1 LVLLQEKA
9 SVGPQLQVVCRE
21 LDDNATRAVRLF
33 EGIHPHQLTLRPDPE
48 SWSIAECLVHLNLFS
63 QAFVPIIQNACTK
76 GAPQSRAP
84 FKMDLLGRVIKFSL
98 EPPAKLKSVT
108 AQRFE
113 PLVTEP
119 LEEILPRFLELQNQ
133 LSAAVAA
140 SNGFDLNEIK
150 ITSPVSTR
158 IRYNL
163 LSCFEIIAAHQRRH
177 LWQAEKV
184 REQLLD
190 HLS

>member
-1 LVLLQEKA
+1 
-9 SVGPQLQVVCRE
+9 
-21 LDDNATRAVRLF
+21 
-33 EGIHPHQLTLRPDPE
+33 
-48 SWSIAECLVHLNLFS
+48 LVHLNLFS
-63 QAFVPIIQNACTK
+63 QAFVPIIEDACK
-76 GAPQSRAP
+76 AGVPQSGSP
-84 FKMDLLGRVIKFSL
+84 FKMDLMGRVIKFSL
-98 EPPAKLKSVT
+98 EPPVKLKSVT

-119 LEEILPRFLELQNQ
+119 LEAILPTFLALQNQ
-133 LSAAVAA
+133 LSAAVEA
-140 SNGFDLNEIK
+140 SSGLDLNQIT
-150 ITSPVSTR
+150 ITSPVSAR

>member
-9 SVGPQLQVVCRE
+9 SVGPQLRAVCQE
-21 LDDNATRAVRLF
+21 LNDNTTRAVRLF
-33 EGIHPHQLTLRPDPE
+33 EGIHQHQLTLRPDPD

-63 QAFVPIIQNACTK
+63 QALVPIIQDACK
-76 GAPQSRAP
+76 GGAPQFSAP
-84 FKMDLLGRVIKFSL
+84 FKMDLLGRVIKLSL

-119 LEEILPRFLELQNQ
+119 LEEILPTFLELQNQ
-133 LSAAVAA
+133 LISTVHDAQ
-140 SNGFDLNEIK
+140 GLDLNAIRVR
-150 ITSPVSTR
+150 SPVSTR
-158 IRYNL
+158 ISYNL
-163 LSCFEIIAAHQRRH
+163 YSCFEIIAAHQRRH

-184 REQLLD
+184 REELI
-190 HLS
+190 